1 MAGGQLDRAIYS
13 DSRGYF
19 STVSVHEP
27 GQCFILRV
35 HYFTPKISVRYL
47 HFLKMIRFEN
57 FVRLTKKF

>member
-35 HYFTPKISVRYL
+35 HYFTPKIPVISVIS
-47 HFLKMIRFEN
+47 FLKDDVILVCRKN
-57 FVRLTKKF
+57 FV